1 MKPGGNSVSLVF
13 SREESSMQNRLL
25 IHAVSALVAMP
36 LLSIPVFAAD
46 SGGSSA
52 PTCPKGQ
59 VYDSGKQKCVN
70 NQSKLDDKDIYEN
83 GRALALAGRYD
94 EAIAV
99 LVRAED
105 KTDPGILTYL
115 GYAHR
120 KSGRIGVG
128 LGYYQEALVNNPDA
142 TLTRE
147 YMGEAYLQLGDL
159 AGAQQQLAEI
169 GKRAGKA
176 SREYGMLAEQIDHFL
191 RS

>member
-1 MKPGGNSVSLVF
+1 MNKG
-13 SREESSMQNRLL
+13 LL
-25 IHAVSALVAMP
+25 THTLSALVALP

-59 VYDSGKQKCVN
+59 VYDSGKQKCVS
-70 NQSKLDDKDIYEN
+70 NQSRLDDRDIYEN

-99 LVRAED
+99 LAKAED

-128 LGYYQEALVNNPDA
+128 LGYYEEALVNDPDS

-159 AGAQQQLAEI
+159 AGARNQLAEI
-169 GKRAGKA
+169 GKRTGTG
-176 SREYGMLAEQIDHFL
+176 SREYGMLAEQIDRFL
-191 RS
+191 RG

>member
-1 MKPGGNSVSLVF
+1 M
-13 SREESSMQNRLL
+13 REESAMQNRLL
-25 IHAVSALVAMP
+25 IHTLSAVVVLP
-36 LLSIPVFAAD
+36 LLSIPVLAAD
-46 SGGSSA
+46 SGGSSV

-59 VYDSGKQKCVN
+59 VYDSGKKKCVSK
-70 NQSKLDDKDIYEN
+70 QSRLDDKDIYEN

-94 EAIAV
+94 EAISV
-99 LVRAED
+99 LVMAKD

-128 LGYYQEALVNNPDA
+128 LGYYQEALVNNPNA

-159 AGAQQQLAEI
+159 AGARQQLAEI
-169 GKRAGKA
+169 EKRVGKA
-176 SREYGMLAEQIDHFL
+176 SREYGMLSEQIDRFL

>member
-1 MKPGGNSVSLVF
+1 
-13 SREESSMQNRLL
+13 MQNRLL
-25 IHAVSALVAMP
+25 VHTVSALIALP
-36 LLSIPVFAAD
+36 LLSVPVLAAD
-46 SGGSSA
+46 TGGTTVPA
-52 PTCPKGQ
+52 CPKGQ
-59 VYDSGKQKCVN
+59 VYDSGKKKCVS

-94 EAIAV
+94 EAISV
-99 LVRAED
+99 LVMAKD

-128 LGYYQEALVNNPDA
+128 LGYYQEALINNPNA

-147 YMGEAYLQLGDL
+147 YMGEAYLQLGDV
-159 AGAQQQLAEI
+159 AGARQQLAEI
-169 GKRAGKA
+169 GKRAGTA
-176 SREYGMLAEQIDHFL
+176 SREYGMLSGQIDHFL

>member
-1 MKPGGNSVSLVF
+1 
-13 SREESSMQNRLL
+13 MQNRLL
-25 IHAVSALVAMP
+25 VHAASALVVLP
-36 LLSIPVFAAD
+36 LMSIPVLAAD
-46 SGGSSA
+46 TGGSTV

-59 VYDSGKQKCVN
+59 VYDSGKQKCVG
-70 NQSKLDDKDIYEN
+70 NQSRLDDRDIYEN

-94 EAIAV
+94 EAISV
-99 LVRAED
+99 LAKAED

-128 LGYYQEALVNNPDA
+128 LGYYQEALINDPNA

-159 AGAQQQLAEI
+159 AGARQQLAEI
-169 GKRAGKA
+169 EKRAGTA
-176 SREYGMLAEQIDHFL
+176 SREYGLLSGQIDRFP